1 MAQICWDLSALRE
14 ISTEQ
19 EGSMRFPELQ
29 ELFYPSQLDQIQ
41 TYTYW
46 TGKELSIL

>member
-14 ISTEQ
+14 MSTEQ

-29 ELFYPSQLDQIQ
+29 ELFYPSQLDQIH
-41 TYTYW
+41 THTHW
-46 TGKELSIL
+46 TGKELSVL

>member
-19 EGSMRFPELQ
+19 EGSMRFPEWQ
-29 ELFYPSQLDQIQ
+29 EVFHKTQLDQIH
-41 TYTYW
+41 TYT
-46 TGKELSIL
+46 